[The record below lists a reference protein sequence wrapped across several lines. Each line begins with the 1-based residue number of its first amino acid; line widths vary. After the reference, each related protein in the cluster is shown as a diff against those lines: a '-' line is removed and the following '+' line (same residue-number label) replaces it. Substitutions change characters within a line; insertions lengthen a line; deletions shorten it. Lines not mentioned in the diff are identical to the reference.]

1 MGPWRLLRKV
11 HQQARG
17 ASEDSGWTCEAPR
30 RHERFPELGD
40 HEHGKRGEM
49 KTSNYRPGVDAGWR
63 VLFAFKRPW
72 PRATQAG
79 RYPKP
84 SSIRHAQNIMKNNLA
99 YLLSI
104 TTSTFLLAGCCT
116 GRHTTQW
123 EYKIAPAD
131 NYRAEAPE
139 TFLNAL
145 GKDGW
150 ILVEKD
156 SSGSYIFKR
165 AKH

>member
-1 MGPWRLLRKV
+1 
-11 HQQARG
+11 
-17 ASEDSGWTCEAPR
+17 
-30 RHERFPELGD
+30 
-40 HEHGKRGEM
+40 
-49 KTSNYRPGVDAGWR
+49 
-63 VLFAFKRPW
+63 
-72 PRATQAG
+72 
-79 RYPKP
+79 
-84 SSIRHAQNIMKNNLA
+84 MKNNLA
-99 YLLSI
+99 YLL
-104 TTSTFLLAGCCT
+104 TSTLLLAGCCT

-131 NYRAEAPE
+131 NYRADAPE